1 MSLSCPIGPEFD
13 ALVSDLKSIAAARAA
28 VALNNDV
35 IPDTATAQS
44 LLDATL
50 LVNEDDKIRK
60 SNDAFTLK
68 KMQEEQIMLEVIKS
82 NVKTKAQTA
91 AIKGLINSNKDFQR
105 ALNKSIQE
113 GVSVNKNSVTNLIGS
128 NFVGDASQFEKTKR
142 FGIFVHNFADKVI
155 KIANEDNRRI
165 TDIVGDYKFFEDELA
180 TFYKENY
187 FQLENLSDKELFN
200 MVRDVVEKIAALKGT
215 EHIIIPELTVIGKGR
230 SEDSFIIGRID
241 LLAID
246 TNGKFKVYDFK
257 TKKVSN
263 LIGDKDP
270 LIDGVLELDNVTRTL
285 MSMTNKNF
293 PTLTKAEDIV
303 AKKASINILKASD
316 YKRTVYDTWSLQ
328 LMLYENILKQS
339 GLQKGGDS
347 SIVALFYEMD
357 KTNTRMLGRAV
368 HMFDTEDYYGYVAGF
383 LSMDDDKLGTLR
395 NKVTKLR
402 NAVEFEIPT
411 GEEIQEEEEKK
422 DVKILEFLPTVEQD
436 EKVIQTI
443 KNMFE
448 SQIRDVQI
456 KLQDARDKKK
466 NPALI
471 RVFEEQK
478 KTLEGFYENY
488 NKPHSISDNR
498 VMHNFAVV
506 HEITS
511 NEISTALT
519 EATDAILKFRKSI
532 SNTREFLKH
541 SEIVSQV
548 FKRTKSMSEVVAL
561 LDQVVRDAM
570 QNPENNLD
578 QNSEIVK
585 KMNALKTN
593 IEIINSMFA
602 EVSLES
608 TVKILSS
615 LGEKTMSRVQELSK
629 EPLDIEI
636 MMLERK
642 IQDLKDG
649 KTAGFLNKLKH
660 TTLSMLSKTYKEGFQ
675 QNLTQP
681 QKDLMTQIEDLEFK
695 ILTLRGR
702 QNFNY
707 DADSLKKYINAV
719 TDPAS
724 GLYIGAQDVMNPDGV
739 MSGMMLDHLI
749 ASAGNSDMMISA
761 FTMFLKNV
769 KSIAVENVQEDFA
782 IMQFDKVKG
791 ELLKKY
797 SLQQLNEMMHEDRT
811 TKVFNYETMEEEEKT
826 ARYFVKPTSNDYD
839 RIYKNFSNQYAKI
852 QREIKN
858 LKAAFSS
865 KEPGTQEF
873 IDLEKEYYDKINERN
888 VFTEANIQWLVDN
901 TSLPYKSKFYEFQK
915 MLPFEIRNEL
925 QKKYHEIEII
935 KASLDVSSEEFL
947 SDEDLDRL
955 EQIEYELRQLKQ
967 EAKLQNPN
975 YEKYIDMFN
984 QLYKFVED
992 TNKYELAYQNAKIK
1006 YEIDDP
1012 EKWQKWLDRN
1022 TVVKPTDDWYK
1033 DLNTIYDE
1041 RNAILSLYYGE
1052 NPVLMDLFE
1061 ERKNLL
1067 APHKVLGELKI
1078 KNLDENTILR
1088 LDEIEVEINA
1098 ITNSEGKPRI
1108 KMDPNDAQMLSDLS
1122 IALDKMSTVSLVKD
1136 YELQFKSKTRNLEN
1150 KYSNYI
1156 NASVAYQLERDSA
1169 TPERLAELEADYLRY
1184 ENQFYTYEA
1193 EFKNWYESFHSISY
1207 KSIREDENYFKD
1219 NKIPKGFNYQRTVSD
1234 EMKSV
1239 YMEEK
1244 PGGRYRIKTLR
1255 TDEYYD
1261 TRTGEQL
1268 TDEQVENFT
1277 DEELNELVAN
1287 GELEFIE
1294 GAYNKDF
1301 LKSADG
1307 IPMPKNIQKIDGVYT
1322 VIPGMENMMVTDPLT
1337 GQSFPAVNPKY
1348 MQLMN
1353 NPEVFNFYNQLMNM
1367 YFKLQNK
1374 VDGRRTGYL
1383 VPGMAASTIEN
1394 FSTLGISDSIRKQMD
1409 TYIDKELRTKGS
1421 KQDYIDNSYGALGDV
1436 IKLSGANQLP
1446 LSLQTTDSIGA
1457 LMQYAGE
1464 AHYKAAM
1471 QEAAPVANMTIEYLE
1486 MLSENIQSKIQA
1498 KDFTYIDPITN
1509 KKSTVD
1515 WNKRFKEINKVID
1528 ILKYEKRKFVN
1539 GQPSNPEEKNRQLT
1553 KIVKQVMSY
1562 TSFVR
1567 MGFDVV
1573 NQTKNY
1579 VSGNVQSFLAAGGL
1593 DDSSHYSK
1601 QNWMWAQKQ
1610 FYGTFIPNYFSD
1622 WGKVNDVS
1630 ESTMLYRK
1638 FNPLQKEFGKYL
1650 QETAG
1655 STERRAIGKFMNPT
1669 ELAYMIQE
1677 KGDGAIGIVVMY
1689 SVLDSYKY
1697 KVFTTDAAGNKVYA
1711 KNPDGT
1717 DKTVSAH
1724 EVYYQDANKLLQIR
1738 KDVEFTK
1745 EDEKF
1750 LKNIIYSE
1758 MRRTQGNY
1766 ASWDQTKFEENIIG
1780 KLVFYYRKYI
1790 IPQFLNRF
1798 GYLRPNWEGSEVA
1811 IGYWRAV
1818 AKLYKAYGFVETTKY
1833 FFNFGKQGTK
1843 AISTATIGK
1852 LYTKS
1857 ISHARRDAVAM
1868 AILTMVSMA
1877 ALQYVK
1883 RKDDDDEELGFLEGN
1898 AIRLLWGVK
1907 GETTAMFPLGGGSS
1921 EYIRNFTSLTTY
1933 TRELNAAKK
1942 LSTHALSTL
1951 AALSMNGGEE
1961 PDPEYDSELYT
1972 AIWKEA
1978 YYNRKSGAYEKGDM
1992 KLAKDFVDLTGW
2004 KNFRDMIDPNYR
2016 IDVLKRNQ

>member
-13 ALVSDLKSIAAARAA
+13 ALVSDLKSTAAARAA

-35 IPDTATAQS
+35 IPDTVTAQA
-44 LLDATL
+44 LLNATL
-50 LVNEDDKIRK
+50 LVNEDEKIRK

-68 KMQEEQIMLEVIKS
+68 KMQEEQIMLEVLKS
-82 NVKTKAQTA
+82 RVNTKAQTA

-105 ALNKSIQE
+105 ALNKSISE

-128 NFVGDASQFEKTKR
+128 NFVGDASEFEKTKR

-155 KIANEDNRRI
+155 KIANEDNKRI
-165 TDIVGDYKFFEDELA
+165 SDVVGNYDLFQDELSS
-180 TFYKENY
+180 FYKNNY
-187 FQLENLSDKELFN
+187 FQLENLSDKELFS

-215 EHIIIPELTVIGKGR
+215 EHILIPELTVIGKGR
-230 SEDSFIIGRID
+230 SEDNFIIGRID

-263 LIGDKDP
+263 LMGDRDP
-270 LIDGVLELDNVTRTL
+270 LIDGILELDNVTRTL
-285 MSMTNKNF
+285 MGMTNKNY
-293 PTLTKAEDIV
+293 PTLTKSEEIV
-303 AKKASINILKASD
+303 AKKASISILKASD
-316 YKRTVYDTWSLQ
+316 FKRTVYDTWSLQ

-339 GLQKGGDS
+339 GLEKGADS
-347 SIVALFYEMD
+347 SIIALFYEMD
-357 KTNTRMLGRAV
+357 KGNTKMLGRAV
-368 HMFDTEDYYGYVAGF
+368 HMFDTQDYYGYVSGF
-383 LSMDDDKLGTLR
+383 LSMDDDKLNSLR
-395 NKVTKLR
+395 NKVTNLKK
-402 NAVEFEIPT
+402 AVEFEIPT
-411 GEEIQEEEEKK
+411 GEVVTEEKERK
-422 DVKILEFLPTVEQD
+422 DVKILDFLPTVEED
-436 EKVIQTI
+436 EKVRDTI

-448 SQIRDVQI
+448 SQIREVQT
-456 KLQDARDKKK
+456 KLRDAIDKKK
-466 NPALI
+466 NPVLI
-471 RVFEEQK
+471 RVYEEQK

-488 NKPHSISDNR
+488 NKPHSVSDNR
-498 VMHNFAVV
+498 LMHNFAVV
-506 HEITS
+506 HEIVS
-511 NEISTALT
+511 SEIEKTLKESTDT
-519 EATDAILKFRKSI
+519 ILKFRKST

-541 SEIVSQV
+541 SEVISQV
-548 FKRTKSMSEVVAL
+548 FKRTKSMSEVVTL

-570 QNPENNLD
+570 QNPENKLD

-585 KMNALKTN
+585 SMNALKTN

-608 TVKILSS
+608 TIKILSS
-615 LGEKTMSRVQELSK
+615 IGEKSTSRVKELSK

-642 IQDLKDG
+642 ISDLK
-649 KTAGFLNKLKH
+649 AGVKSGILAKLKNA
-660 TTLSMLSKTYKEGFQ
+660 TLIMLSKTYKDDMMKLLSEPEKY
-675 QNLTQP
+675 LV
-681 QKDLMTQIEDLEFK
+681 KQIENIEFE
-695 ILTLRGR
+695 ILKLKGR
-702 QNFNY
+702 QSLNY
-707 DADSLKKYINAV
+707 DEASLRKYINAV
-719 TDPAS
+719 TDPSS

-739 MSGMMLDHLI
+739 MSGMMMDNFI

-782 IMQFDKVKG
+782 IMQFDKIKDD
-791 ELLKKY
+791 LLKKY
-797 SLQQLNEMMHEDRT
+797 NLQQLNEMMHEERT
-811 TKVFNYETMEEEEKT
+811 TKIFNYETMQEEEKT
-826 ARYFVKPTSNDYD
+826 ARYFVKPTSNAYD
-839 RIYKNFSNQYAKI
+839 TIYKNFSNQYAKI
-852 QREIKN
+852 QKEIKT
-858 LKAAFSS
+858 LKSAFSS

-873 IDLEKEYYDKINERN
+873 KELQDQYYAKINERN

-901 TSLPYKSKFYEFQK
+901 TSLPYKAEFYEFQK

-967 EAKLQNPN
+967 EAKLQNPD

-984 QLYKFVED
+984 QLYKFEED

-1022 TVVKPTDDWYK
+1022 TVIKPTDEWYK

-1041 RNAILSLYYGE
+1041 RNFILNLYYGE
-1052 NPVLMDLFE
+1052 NPAISILFE

-1088 LDEIEVEINA
+1088 LDEIEQEINF
-1098 ITNSEGKPRI
+1098 IIETTPKSKV
-1108 KMDPNDAQMLSDLS
+1108 KMDVEDAQRLSELNM
-1122 IALDKMSTVSLVKD
+1122 ALDEMSSMTLVKD
-1136 YELQFKSKTRNLEN
+1136 YELQFKSKTKNLEN
-1150 KYSNYI
+1150 KYANYI
-1156 NASVAYQLERDSA
+1156 NASVAYQLDRDSA
-1169 TPERLAELEADYLRY
+1169 TPEKLAELESDYLKY
-1184 ENQFYTYEA
+1184 ELQFFIA
-1193 EFKNWYESFHSISY
+1193 ESEYKTWYESFHSITY

-1219 NKIPKGFNYQRTVSD
+1219 NKIPKNFNYQRTVSD
-1234 EMKSV
+1234 NMKST

-1261 TRTGEQL
+1261 TRTGEEL
-1268 TDEQVENFT
+1268 TDEQINNFT
-1277 DEELNELVAN
+1277 EEELNELVAT
-1287 GELEFIE
+1287 GELEFKE
-1294 GAYNKDF
+1294 GAYNKNF

-1307 IPMPKNIQKIDGVYT
+1307 IPMPKNIQEVNGVY
-1322 VIPGMENMMVTDPLT
+1322 VVVPGMENMTVTDPLT
-1337 GQSFPAVNPKY
+1337 GELYPAVNPKY
-1348 MQLMN
+1348 MALMN

-1374 VDGRRTGYL
+1374 VDGRRTGYM
-1383 VPGMAASTIEN
+1383 VPGMASSAIEN
-1394 FSTLGISDSIRKQMD
+1394 FSTLGIKDTIRKQMD
-1409 TYIDKELRTKGS
+1409 TYIDKEIRATGS
-1421 KQDYIDNSYGALGDV
+1421 QQDYIENSYGALGDV
-1436 IKLSGANQLP
+1436 IRLSGANQLP

-1457 LMQYAGE
+1457 LMRYAGE

-1486 MLSENIQSKIQA
+1486 MLSENIQNKIQA

-1515 WNKRFKEINKVID
+1515 WNKRFKEINKVIE
-1528 ILKYEKRKFVN
+1528 ILKFEKRKFVN
-1539 GQPSNPEEKNRQLT
+1539 GQADNPEEKNRQLT
-1553 KIVKQVMSY
+1553 KVVKQVMAY

-1579 VSGNVQSFLAAGGL
+1579 ISGNVQAFLSAGGL
-1593 DDSSHYSK
+1593 DDGSHYSK

-1610 FYGTFIPNYFSD
+1610 FFGTFMPNYFTD

-1638 FNPLQKEFGKYL
+1638 FNPLQKEFDKYL
-1650 QETAG
+1650 HEASG
-1655 STERRAIGKFMNPT
+1655 SKERRALGKFMNPV
-1669 ELAYMIQE
+1669 ELGYMIQE

-1689 SVLDSYKY
+1689 AVLDSYKY
-1697 KVFTTDAAGNKVYA
+1697 KVFTTDSAGNKTYT

-1717 DKTVSAH
+1717 DMTVSGH

-1750 LKNIIYSE
+1750 IRNIIYSE
-1758 MRRTQGNY
+1758 MRRAQGNY
-1766 ASWDQTKFEENIIG
+1766 AGWDKTKFEENIVG

-1798 GYLRPNWEGSEVA
+1798 GYLRPNWEGAEVTV
-1811 IGYWRAV
+1811 GYWRAL
-1818 AKLYKAYGFVETTKY
+1818 AKVYKAYGFVETSKY
-1833 FFNFGKQGTK
+1833 FFNFGKQGTN
-1843 AISTATIGK
+1843 AINTATIGK
-1852 LYTKS
+1852 VYSKS
-1857 ISHARRDAVAM
+1857 ISQARRDAVAM
-1868 AILTMVSMA
+1868 GILTILA
-1877 ALQYVK
+1877 IAGTQYVK

-1898 AIRLLWGVK
+1898 ALRLMWGVK
-1907 GETTAMFPLGGGSS
+1907 GETTAMFPLGGGST
-1921 EYIRNFTSLTTY
+1921 EYIKNFTSATTY
-1933 TRELNAAKK
+1933 LRELTAAKK
-1942 LSTHALSTL
+1942 LTTHALSTIM
-1951 AALSMNGGEE
+1951 ALSMQGGEE
-1961 PDPEYDSELYT
+1961 PDPEYDSELYS

-1978 YYNRKSGAYEKGDM
+1978 YYSRKSGAYEKGDM

-2004 KNFRDMIDPNYR
+2004 KNFRDFLDPNYKVD
-2016 IDVLKRNQ
+2016 ILKRNQ